1 MSELSP
7 HGLLGLEP
15 LVQLGSV
22 VAVHVDLGEHREIDV
37 VVVGDE
43 GTDFFGGAGLLPELV
58 AREAEDAD
66 PVVVMMKR
74 TQTCVL
80 RRDTSS
86 GGDVDDET
94 GLIGEVR
101 EGHLLTL
108 KRRHGEVV
116 ESAHGGQG
124 YPAHGAVS
132 GVTPWCVWPTSAP
145 LPRRLGTGRSILGT
159 KDFGCEPQPFEP
171 TDSTGFRVVDVLPTT
186 MQHVVVVHELHV
198 ACFERHLDPMVGI
211 VDQRRVGLH
220 RCLLRGGEPG
230 RRLVALRR
238 QNELR
243 DVANEQTPALPTERR
258 HAVVGLAVR
267 SLLPRK
273 S

>member
-1 MSELSP
+1 MGCRRQLPQQLAQLFGDRLGCCGWREPGHHVTGSVHQKFLEVPGDIRALGLA
-7 HGLLGLEP
+7 GLLGLEP

-43 GTDFFGGAGLLPELV
+43 GTDFFGGAGLLLAELV

-80 RRDTSS
+80 RRDASS

-116 ESAHGGQG
+116 ESAHGGED

-145 LPRRLGTGRSILGT
+145 LPRRLGTGPVDPR
-159 KDFGCEPQPFEP
+159 DQ
-171 TDSTGFRVVDVLPTT
+171 GFR
-186 MQHVVVVHELHV
+186 
-198 ACFERHLDPMVGI
+198 
-211 VDQRRVGLH
+211 
-220 RCLLRGGEPG
+220 LR
-230 RRLVALRR
+230 A
-238 QNELR
+238 
-243 DVANEQTPALPTERR
+243 T
-258 HAVVGLAVR
+258 AV
-267 SLLPRK
+267 
-273 S
+273 

>member
-1 MSELSP
+1 MGCRRQLPQQLAQLLGDRFGRDPRRESSHHIAGGIHEELLKVP
-7 HGLLGLEP
+7 GDIRALALTGLLGLEP

-43 GTDFFGGAGLLPELV
+43 GTDFFGGAGLLLAELV

-80 RRDTSS
+80 RRDASS
-86 GGDVDDET
+86 GGNVDDET
-94 GLIGEVR
+94 GLIGELR

-116 ESAHGGQG
+116 ESAHEGQD

-145 LPRRLGTGRSILGT
+145 LPRRLGTGPVDPR
-159 KDFGCEPQPFEP
+159 DQ
-171 TDSTGFRVVDVLPTT
+171 GFP
-186 MQHVVVVHELHV
+186 
-198 ACFERHLDPMVGI
+198 
-211 VDQRRVGLH
+211 
-220 RCLLRGGEPG
+220 LR
-230 RRLVALRR
+230 A
-238 QNELR
+238 
-243 DVANEQTPALPTERR
+243 T
-258 HAVVGLAVR
+258 AV
-267 SLLPRK
+267 
-273 S
+273 